1 MIVTAIGSRT
11 VSPEE
16 GPWTS
21 KRHGR
26 VQGSRDHNDPKKQ
39 SHWKGGDQKK
49 WKEVSYGQR
58 KGMSE
63 SGDLGGELCPGVIVS
78 EIWPHS
84 RRFVQVEWTRA
95 WG

>member
-1 MIVTAIGSRT
+1 
-11 VSPEE
+11 
-16 GPWTS
+16 
-21 KRHGR
+21 
-26 VQGSRDHNDPKKQ
+26 
-39 SHWKGGDQKK
+39 
-49 WKEVSYGQR
+49 
-58 KGMSE
+58 MSE